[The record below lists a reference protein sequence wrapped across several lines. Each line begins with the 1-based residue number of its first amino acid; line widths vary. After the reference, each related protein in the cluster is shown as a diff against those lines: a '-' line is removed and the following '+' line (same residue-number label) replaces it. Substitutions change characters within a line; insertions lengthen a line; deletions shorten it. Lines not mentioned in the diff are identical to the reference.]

1 MSGLLLFR
9 PVRPLPVDRE
19 VAGNWRT
26 LECELDMLRA
36 DLERLNADLSTLK
49 LLLSQLEEC
58 ETATA
63 YDASASAASRLFY
76 S

>member
-1 MSGLLLFR
+1 
-9 PVRPLPVDRE
+9 
-19 VAGNWRT
+19 
-26 LECELDMLRA
+26 MLRA